1 MNRLGMTYKGY
12 TGVLTDFEPETGTI
26 YGHVVGLQG
35 GITFQSES
43 GEGLVLE
50 FHESVDVYLEWCEE
64 RGVTPEKPYSG
75 KFLARMSRSLHKSA
89 ALKAAES
96 GVSLNELVRD
106 AVRAVVTPRV
116 KTPKKS
122 PKVGDETAPNPR
134 RKVTAKSSKPSA

>member
-1 MNRLGMTYKGY
+1 MTYKGY

-26 YGHVVGLQG
+26 SGHVVGLQG

-64 RGVTPEKPYSG
+64 RGVAPEKPYSG

-96 GVSLNELVRD
+96 GVSLNELVQD
-106 AVRAVVTPRV
+106 AVRAVVAPRI
-116 KTPKKS
+116 KAPKKS
-122 PKVGDETAPNPR
+122 PKAAQKSAPAPR
-134 RKVTAKSSKPSA
+134 RKLSAKSSTPSA